1 MKFEFSSEDDYQM
14 LWQSVHD
21 SIIYWQKKRQ
31 EAQGKIRLRVD
42 GGDFGVESEE
52 RCISLMVQNAKILK
66 AIEDSPHKEWNDET
80 KSFEFVY
87 GVESYSSIITK
98 TLKLE
103 TPSDD

>member
-42 GGDFGVESEE
+42 GGDFGVETEE

-66 AIEDSPHKEWNDET
+66 AIEDSPHKEWNDE
-80 KSFEFVY
+80 KNSFEFVY

>member
-1 MKFEFSSEDDYQM
+1 MKFEFTNEDDYQM

-31 EAQGKIRLRVD
+31 ETQGKICLQVD
-42 GGDFGVESEE
+42 GSKTGETEE
-52 RCISLMVQNAKILK
+52 NCINQMVQNAKILK
-66 AIEDSPHKEWNDET
+66 AIEDSPHHEWSDDT
-80 KSFEFVY
+80 KSFEFVH

-103 TPSDD
+103 NPS